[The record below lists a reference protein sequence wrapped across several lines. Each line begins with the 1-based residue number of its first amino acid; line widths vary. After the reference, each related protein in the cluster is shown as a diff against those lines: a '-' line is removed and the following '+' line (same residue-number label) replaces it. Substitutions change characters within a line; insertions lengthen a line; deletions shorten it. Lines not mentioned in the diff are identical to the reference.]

1 MGLYR
6 RGMLYFNN
14 DLISDWSVI
23 MRDTL
28 IDIYLDFW
36 NNYLTVERYAECNG
50 LHNSEA
56 QSLIDLA
63 RNVFN
68 SYHPEA

>member
-1 MGLYR
+1 
-6 RGMLYFNN
+6 
-14 DLISDWSVI
+14 

-28 IDIYLDFW
+28 ITIYLDFW

-50 LHNSEA
+50 LHNIEA

-68 SYHPEA
+68 SHHPEA